1 MKITTTIVIE
11 RPVDLVASYAG
22 DPSNAPEW
30 CRRIESAE
38 WQTDPPITLGSQ
50 ITFHARVMGKRLVYS
65 SEVVE
70 FTPGEQVA
78 TRTARGPFSID
89 TTYTW
94 RAVGNRVTHMTLRNH
109 AEPKGF
115 SRLIAPMVTIV
126 MRRAMHRELAQLKH
140 VLELR
145 R

>member
-1 MKITTTIVIE
+1 MNITTTIVIE
-11 RPVDLVASYAG
+11 CPIATVASYAG
-22 DPSNAPEW
+22 DPSNTPEW

-50 ITFHARVMGKRLVYS
+50 ITFHARFMGKRLVYT

-78 TRTARGPFSID
+78 TRTAPGPFPIN

-94 RAVGNRVTHMTLRNH
+94 RAVGDRVTHMTLRNH

-126 MRRAMHRELAQLKH
+126 IRRAMLQELAQLKR